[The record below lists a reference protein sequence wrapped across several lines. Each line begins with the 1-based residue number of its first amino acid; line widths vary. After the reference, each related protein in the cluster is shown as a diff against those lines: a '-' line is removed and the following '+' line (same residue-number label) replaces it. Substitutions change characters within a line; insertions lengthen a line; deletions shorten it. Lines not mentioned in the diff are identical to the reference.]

1 MTDNASFQPR
11 QDGHQ
16 PKTEAKAFSRPTGLG
31 IKQNKPTDAG
41 VVLRRSPDPNA
52 PGSWRVAPLRPRPSN
67 VDIKDNRA
75 GSPIPSNVDI
85 DDIEFGIRSH
95 SNVDTKDDNSS
106 NPRHGNQGA
115 GLNRPSSLA
124 SNPNVDTRAGYEAA
138 PKLPS
143 RPVPTKLREFDKS
156 NFSGPSGPNLE
167 VLRKLREATKQ
178 RVTDRAKSR
187 GRDPGAGAV
196 EVNNGLT
203 RSAKTHEQYLERGR
217 SMVSRYQKETGRD
230 QGSLQ
235 NLDPLEFAKW
245 FFSLKPTV
253 KSSTWRPYRQAAKAI
268 LSSIPHDNTEQALAL
283 IDADI
288 VEIEMTDQPLPKSE
302 LVSNFEGDRKKLP
315 RKTSARKEKRFP
327 KVDFDK
333 VVSFLKHF
341 SRSKLAPIL
350 VDWMVAGIST
360 GLRPIEWA
368 TTDIEIRED
377 QNAPGGRRVWLYVL
391 NAKATNG
398 RANGVVRTIDI
409 SNFTD
414 ETLRAIR
421 NMSANGAAWLSNGEY
436 DTTQSQVAQLLYS
449 TSQKLFT
456 GRVRVYSLYS
466 LRHQFIANA
475 KSYQKPEEIAA
486 IVGHGVT
493 VTAAENYGKK
503 RSSWGPDEIPER
515 PNAVADEVATVKQS
529 LEFYANRIKLQEEAG
544 LIRPNRRLNVEE

>member
-1 MTDNASFQPR
+1 MTENTSFQPR

-16 PKTEAKAFSRPTGLG
+16 ARPETKAFSRPAGLG
-31 IKQNKPTDAG
+31 TKPTDAG
-41 VVLRRSPDPNA
+41 VVLRRSPDPHA
-52 PGSWRVAPLRPRPSN
+52 PGSWRVAPLRT
-67 VDIKDNRA
+67 
-75 GSPIPSNVDI
+75 
-85 DDIEFGIRSH
+85 RS
-95 SNVDTKDDNSS
+95 SNVDTKDNQAESPHTS
-106 NPRHGNQGA
+106 NVDIEDVEFGV
-115 GLNRPSSLA
+115 RPSS
-124 SNPNVDTRAGYEAA
+124 NVDTKASRPSTPSSPASGSGLKRLSSTPNNSNVDTEEGFESA
-138 PKLPS
+138 PMPSPSS
-143 RPVPTKLREFDKS
+143 RPVPTKLRDFDKS
-156 NFSGPSGPNLE
+156 NFTGPSGPNVE
-167 VLRKLREATKQ
+167 VLRRLRDATKR
-178 RVTDRAKSR
+178 RVADRAKAR
-187 GRDPGAGAV
+187 GRDPGAGSV
-196 EVNNGLT
+196 EVNDGLT

-217 SMVSRYQKETGRD
+217 SLVNRYQKETGRD

-268 LSSIPHDNTEQALAL
+268 LSSIPHDNTEAALAL

-288 VEIEMTDQPLPKSE
+288 VEIEMTDQPMPKSE

-315 RKTSARKEKRFP
+315 RKTSARKEKKFP
-327 KVDFDK
+327 KADFDK
-333 VVSFLKHF
+333 VVSYLRHF

-350 VDWMVAGIST
+350 IDWMVAGIST

-368 TTDIEIRED
+368 TTDLEIRED
-377 QNAPGGRRVWLYVL
+377 PTAPNGRRVWLYVL
-391 NAKATNG
+391 NAKSTNG
-398 RANGVVRTIDI
+398 RANGVVRTIDL
-409 SNFTD
+409 SNFSD

-421 NMSANGAAWLSNGEY
+421 NMSSNGADWLSSGEY
-436 DTTQSQVAQLLYS
+436 DTYQSQVAQLLYS

-529 LEFYANRIKLQEEAG
+529 LEFYENRIKLQEEAG
-544 LIRPNRRLNVEE
+544 LIRPTRRSNSED